1 MSGCLQVYTGDG
13 KGKSTAA
20 FGLALRAAG
29 AGFHVFI
36 AQFAKNAP
44 TGEINALGPLAD
56 RITVQQFGT
65 GRLIRKR
72 PSAEDRRIAREG
84 LTEAREAL
92 LSGRHRLVILDE
104 ANVAVSFGLFSVDDL
119 LDLIDARPPDVEL
132 LITGR
137 NAHPRV
143 IEKADLVTEMRK
155 IKHYFDRGLAARRGI
170 EF

>member
-29 AGFHVFI
+29 AGFRVFI
-36 AQFAKNAP
+36 AQFAKNTP
-44 TGEINALGPLAD
+44 TGELSAMHSLAD
-56 RITVQQFGT
+56 LVTVKQFGT
-65 GRLIRKR
+65 GRLIRGR
-72 PSAEDRRIAREG
+72 PSDEDCQIAREG

-92 LSGRHRLVILDE
+92 LSGRYRVVILDE
-104 ANVAVSFGLFSVDDL
+104 GNVAVSFGLFPVDDL

-132 LITGR
+132 VITGR
-137 NAHPRV
+137 NAHPKV
-143 IEKADLVTEMRK
+143 IERADLVTEMRK

>member
-1 MSGCLQVYTGDG
+1 MTACLQIYTGDG

-29 AGFHVFI
+29 TGFRVFI

-44 TGEINALGPLAD
+44 TGELNALRPLAD
-56 RITVQQFGT
+56 LIIVRQFGT
-65 GRLIRKR
+65 GRFIRGC
-72 PSAEDRRIAREG
+72 PSDEDCRIAREG
-84 LTEAREAL
+84 LGEAREAL
-92 LSGRHRLVILDE
+92 LSDRYRLVILDE
-104 ANVAVSFGLFSVDDL
+104 ANVAVSFGLFPVDDL
-119 LDLIDARPPDVEL
+119 LDLIDVRPPDVEL
-132 LITGR
+132 VLTGR

-155 IKHYFDRGLAARRGI
+155 IKHYFDRGLPARPGI